1 MNTNKRKVLWLIRQR
16 GDRIIL
22 ERRDAI
28 TGEKVKEDKDIT
40 LLMEI
45 LQTENEINEIFE
57 K

>member
-28 TGEKVKEDKDIT
+28 TGGKVKEDRDIT

-45 LQTENEINEIFE
+45 LRTENEINEIFE

>member
-1 MNTNKRKVLWLIRQR
+1 MNTNKRKVLWLIRQC
-16 GDRIIL
+16 GDRTIL

-28 TGEKVKEDKDIT
+28 TGEKVKEDRDIT